1 MLCFRMG
8 TWGHQQWPLWCSLND
23 QNEPGRTQWIKWS
36 QRNTG
41 MCWTHWLSRSVTH
54 HIRGFCSPKHL
65 LPLDDAWLA
74 KCIRLRTQNA
84 AARAYGTSLV
94 DFRFR
99 VQPQLNFGGKKKKIS
114 SVCPPSRSLRL
125 RVEWINNEV
134 MSKYYGCL
142 LLFIRMLMCPMG
154 AQLSPVLVE
163 HSWPVAPPPLP
174 LSFIQ
179 SQLQWKNNISQAMT
193 PWPLW
198 IICLERCEATF
209 YSHHNRYLDIADQ

>member
-142 LLFIRMLMCPMG
+142 LLFIIINNKRHG
-154 AQLSPVLVE
+154 RTALSCSSRTFMTRGSPSSSSLF
-163 HSWPVAPPPLP
+163 HSVTVTV
-174 LSFIQ
+174 
-179 SQLQWKNNISQAMT
+179 K
-193 PWPLW
+193 
-198 IICLERCEATF
+198 E
-209 YSHHNRYLDIADQ
+209 